1 METSSKQSQLHQDPQ
16 ELMDKP
22 VAHTGRRRFINGVG
36 VAVPLLLT
44 VRSRSVLATGSGGR
58 CLAPSA
64 TASIALLNSRPD
76 RQQLFCRGR
85 TPGFWKNA
93 KDTHPS
99 IWYSVQNP
107 EEKFA
112 TVFGSGFPGKTLRQV
127 MKLTGGEDAWKLGA
141 HLCAAYLDL
150 KMGWIPNDVL
160 TLAVL
165 REMWAGRYGSFEPTA
180 GVTWNGEQIVAYLQ
194 TTMPV

>member
-1 METSSKQSQLHQDPQ
+1 METSSKQSLLQQDAQ
-16 ELMDKP
+16 EQVNEP
-22 VAHTGRRRFINGVG
+22 VEKGGRRRFIHGVG

-76 RQQLFCRGR
+76 RQQLFCSGR
-85 TPGFWKNA
+85 TPGFWQNA
-93 KDTHPS
+93 KKTHPS
-99 IWYSVQNP
+99 IWNSVQNP
-107 EEKFA
+107 EQYFA

-127 MKLTGGEDAWKLGA
+127 MNLTGNEDAWQLGA

-150 KMGWIPNDVL
+150 KMGWIPQDVL
-160 TLAVL
+160 TLSVL

-180 GVTWNGEQIVAYLQ
+180 GVNWNGEQIVAYLQ